1 MKKYLHKVSISL
13 VLLMSL
19 TQQAQAGSLLEEF
32 IPIKEFKAMLS
43 GTTNY
48 QPQREMAGM
57 DSHESVAAKQEMQKQ
72 NEHQAL
78 IDTCKVSLAN
88 LYEESINPPRTFTFN
103 QVNVIENEA
112 AKNLLV
118 HFDYETEKGTEHIE
132 QKFMCEFVSESNY
145 QEKNWHLVTET
156 TSY

>member
-19 TQQAQAGSLLEEF
+19 TQHAQAGSLLEEF
-32 IPIKEFKAMLS
+32 IPIKEIKAMFS

-48 QPQREMAGM
+48 QPQRELANMN
-57 DSHESVAAKQEMQKQ
+57 SHESVSAKQEQEKQ

-78 IDTCKVSLAN
+78 IETCKVSLSN
-88 LYEESINPPRTFTFN
+88 LYQESINPPRTFTFN
-103 QVNVIENEA
+103 YINIVENEA

-118 HFDYETEKGTEHIE
+118 HLDYDTKKGTEHIE
-132 QKFMCEFVSESNY
+132 QKFMCEFVSETNY
-145 QEKNWHLVTET
+145 PEKIWTLVTET